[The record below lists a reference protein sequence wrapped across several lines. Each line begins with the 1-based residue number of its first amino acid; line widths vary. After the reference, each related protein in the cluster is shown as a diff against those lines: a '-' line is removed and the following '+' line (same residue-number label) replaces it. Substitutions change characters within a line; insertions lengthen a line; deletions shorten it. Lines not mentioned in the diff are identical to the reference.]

1 MGERSFFFR
10 LLSFQAINL
19 GEDWFPIPKP
29 MQHQHASQAEESSL
43 AIKSKEIRK
52 SEEVV
57 RNGEFKLYNDL
68 LWFEEVRQE
77 NSILSG

>member
-1 MGERSFFFR
+1 MGEKFFFFR
-10 LLSFQAINL
+10 LLSSQGINL
-19 GEDWFPIPKP
+19 GEDWHPIPK
-29 MQHQHASQAEESSL
+29 HQHASQAEESSL

-52 SEEVV
+52 LEEVV